1 MSDWVRYIST
11 TYQREYWFN
20 EADGVTTWEN
30 PFTTNKKARIEEEF
44 KKDENEKEEF
54 KEEFKKDENEKEEFK
69 KDENEKEEV
78 KEENEK
84 VEVVFHLGKKK
95 KDKKDKKDKKKKKND
110 AKTEDDGC

>member
-30 PFTTNKKARIEEEF
+30 PYTTNKKARIE
-44 KKDENEKEEF
+44 
-54 KEEFKKDENEKEEFK
+54 EEFKKDENEKEEFK